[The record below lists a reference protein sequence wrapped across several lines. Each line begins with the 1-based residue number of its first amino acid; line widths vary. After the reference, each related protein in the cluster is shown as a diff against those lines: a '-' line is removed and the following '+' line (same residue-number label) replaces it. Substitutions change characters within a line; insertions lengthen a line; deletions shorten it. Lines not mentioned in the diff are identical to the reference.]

1 MIRHNPHG
9 PDRSSTETGH
19 DKGESGHPRAM
30 GRHIWRLFPFVR
42 PYKKRVATGLTAN
55 ILARAFDLL
64 PILVVGQAVDKL
76 ADSMSGQGN
85 TQPIIFLWYG
95 LIILA
100 TFLGLALFQSISDYS
115 WDTLAQKVRHDLR
128 VNIYD
133 HLQKLDYSFFD
144 ERQTGDLMSVVSN
157 DVDNLENFLSD
168 ATTSMVRITIT
179 FAGTLSI
186 LLFLDWRLALLLFFP
201 LPFAFLAIRFFVT
214 RVHPQYKRARK
225 AVGDMNAILENNIQG
240 MGVIQAYT
248 AQTEQSVRIQN
259 QSAEYRD
266 ATIAAAG
273 ERARFIPMI
282 YAIAGT
288 SYATLIGGGAYL
300 TFTGFG
306 PSIGDYTSFVLYAM
320 RLIMPLFVFGM
331 LINQVQ
337 RSEASAQRI
346 TDLLETEPVI
356 WDKPG
361 ATHLQKPPSSIEFK
375 NVHFAYPGRKP
386 VIHGVNLTLEKGKV
400 IGVVGP
406 TGAGKSTLVKLLL
419 RYYDSTKGQILVDG
433 CPLPGIAVDSWRQ
446 HIGYVSQDAFLFTGT
461 VAENLLLGR
470 PGASFEEIQKAADIA
485 GAKDFIEDLPEGY
498 ETTVGERGMKLSGG
512 QRQRIS
518 LARAV
523 LRNPSILLLDEA
535 TSAVDTR
542 TEEAIQENL
551 HRFREGRATLAV
563 AHRLSTV
570 LKSDEILVLVD
581 GLVVERGDHQS
592 LLRDGGVYADLWAV
606 QSGHADEAN
615 HNNAIIQRTADS
627 PGENPGDNL

>member
-1 MIRHNPHG
+1 MTLNRPHG
-9 PDRSSTETGH
+9 QYRSMTGAVQ
-19 DKGESGHPRAM
+19 DKEEKGHPRTM
-30 GRHIWRLFPFVR
+30 GRHIWRLLPFVR
-42 PYKKRVATGLTAN
+42 PYRKRVAAGLGAN

-64 PILVVGQAVDKL
+64 PILVVGKAVDQL
-76 ADSMSGQGN
+76 TASVSGQSS

-100 TFLGLALFQSISDYS
+100 TFLGLALFQSTSDYA

-128 VNIYD
+128 VNLYD
-133 HLQKLDYSFFD
+133 QLQKLDYSFFD
-144 ERQTGDLMSVVSN
+144 ERQTGDLMSVLSS
-157 DVDNLENFLSD
+157 DVDNLESFLSD
-168 ATTSMVRITIT
+168 SITSMVRITIT
-179 FAGTLSI
+179 FAGTFAV
-186 LLFLDWRLALLLFFP
+186 LLYLDWKLALLLFIP
-201 LPFAFLAIRFFVT
+201 LPFALLAIRFFVT
-214 RVHPQYKRARK
+214 RVAPQYRRARK

-248 AQTEQSVRIQN
+248 AQADQSSRIQR

-266 ATIAAAG
+266 AAVGAAG
-273 ERARFIPMI
+273 ARVRFIPLI
-282 YAIAGT
+282 YAIAGI

-331 LINQVQ
+331 LINQIQ

-356 WDKPG
+356 KDRPG
-361 ATHLQKPPSSIEFK
+361 AVHLKEPPVLIDFK
-375 NVHFAYPGRKP
+375 DVHFAYPGRKP
-386 VIHGVNLTLEKGKV
+386 VIHGVDFKLERGKV

-419 RYYDSTKGQILVDG
+419 RYYDRTNGQITVDG
-433 CPLPGIAVDSWRQ
+433 RPLSDIAVDTWRQ
-446 HIGYVSQDAFLFTGT
+446 HIGYVSQEAFLFTGT

-470 PGASFEEIQKAADIA
+470 PDATFEEMVEAAGIA
-485 GAKDFIEDLPEGY
+485 GAKEFIEGLPEGY

-523 LRNPSILLLDEA
+523 LRNPSVLVLDEA

-542 TEEAIQENL
+542 TEEVIQENL

-581 GLVVERGDHQS
+581 GLVLERGDHQS
-592 LLRDGGVYADLWAV
+592 LLNARGVYADLWAV
-606 QSGHADEAN
+606 QSGHADEVN
-615 HNNAIIQRTADS
+615 HNNFLEGPLGVEDR
-627 PGENPGDNL
+627 P

>member
-1 MIRHNPHG
+1 MIRNSPHG
-9 PDRSSTETGH
+9 SGRNSGGSGTET
-19 DKGESGHPRAM
+19 ESGRHPRAM
-30 GRHIWRLFPFVR
+30 GRHIWRLMPFVR
-42 PYKKRVATGLTAN
+42 PYRKRVATGLLAN

-64 PILVVGQAVDKL
+64 PILVVGRAVDKL
-76 ADSMSGQGN
+76 TASISGQGASN
-85 TQPIIFLWYG
+85 PMVFLWYG
-95 LIILA
+95 LVILG
-100 TFLGLALFQSISDYS
+100 TFLGLAMFQSISDYA

-128 VNIYD
+128 VNLYD
-133 HLQKLDYSFFD
+133 HLQKLDFSFFD
-144 ERQTGDLMSVVSN
+144 ERQTGDLMSVLSN

-168 ATTSMVRITIT
+168 ATTSMVRIAVT
-179 FAGTLSI
+179 FAGTLAV
-186 LLFLDWRLALLLFFP
+186 LLFLDWRLAFLLFLP

-214 RVHPQYKRARK
+214 RVHPQYRRARR

-248 AQTEQSVRIQN
+248 AQTDQSKRIN
-259 QSAEYRD
+259 RQSSEYRD
-266 ATIAAAG
+266 AAVAAAG
-273 ERARFIPMI
+273 ERARFIPLI

-288 SYATLIGGGAYL
+288 SYATLIGGGAWL
-300 TFTGFG
+300 TFTGYG

-331 LINQVQ
+331 LINQIQ

-346 TDLLETEPVI
+346 TDLLQTEPVI
-356 WDKPG
+356 KDHPNAKRLEKGPRF
-361 ATHLQKPPSSIEFK
+361 IEFTD
-375 NVHFAYPGRKP
+375 VHFAYPGRKP
-386 VIHGVNLTLEKGKV
+386 VIHGVDLTLERGKV

-419 RYYDSTKGQILVDG
+419 RYYDPVKGQILVDG
-433 CPLPGIAVDSWRQ
+433 HPLSDVAVDTMRH
-446 HIGYVSQDAFLFTGT
+446 HIGYVSQEAFLFTGT
-461 VAENLLLGR
+461 VAENLLLGK
-470 PGASFEEIQKAADIA
+470 PDATFQEMQEAARIA
-485 GAKDFIEDLPEGY
+485 GAREFIEALPDGY
-498 ETTVGERGMKLSGG
+498 ETLVGERGMKLSGG

-523 LRNPSILLLDEA
+523 LRNPSILVLDEA

-542 TEEAIQENL
+542 TEEVIQENL

-581 GLVVERGDHQS
+581 GVVLERGDHET
-592 LLRDGGVYADLWAV
+592 LLRTGGVYADLWAV

-615 HNNAIIQRTADS
+615 HRFPVEKTFGA
-627 PGENPGDNL
+627 GDLR

>member
-1 MIRHNPHG
+1 MIRHSPHG
-9 PDRSSTETGH
+9 KDRPTSGTGQSTE
-19 DKGESGHPRAM
+19 KKGHPRTM
-30 GRHIWRLFPFVR
+30 GRQIWRLLPFVR
-42 PYKKRVATGLTAN
+42 PYKKRAAAGLASN
-55 ILARAFDLL
+55 VLARAFDLL
-64 PILVVGQAVDKL
+64 PILVVGKAVDQL
-76 ADSMSGQGN
+76 SAAISGQEAAR
-85 TQPIIFLWYG
+85 PIIFLWYG
-95 LIILA
+95 LVILA
-100 TFLGLALFQSISDYS
+100 TFLGLALFQTISDYS

-128 VNIYD
+128 VKLYD
-133 HLQKLDYSFFD
+133 HLQKLDYSFFGH
-144 ERQTGDLMSVVSN
+144 RQTGDLMSVLSN
-157 DVDNLENFLSD
+157 DVDNLESFLSD

-179 FAGTLSI
+179 FVGTLTV
-186 LLFLDWRLALLLFFP
+186 LMFLDWRLALLLFLP
-201 LPFAFLAIRFFVT
+201 LPFAFFAIRFFVI

-248 AQTEQSVRIQN
+248 AQADQAHRIQG

-266 ATIAAAG
+266 AAVAAARA
-273 ERARFIPMI
+273 RARFIPLI
-282 YAIAGT
+282 YVIAGT
-288 SYATLIGGGAYL
+288 SYATLIGGGGYL
-300 TFTGFG
+300 TYTGFG

-331 LINQVQ
+331 LINQIQ

-356 WDKPG
+356 KDRAG
-361 ATHLQKPPSSIEFK
+361 ATRLQKPPVSIEFRD
-375 NVHFAYPGRKP
+375 VHFAYPDRKP
-386 VIHGVNLTLEKGKV
+386 VIHGVNFTLERGKV

-406 TGAGKSTLVKLLL
+406 TGAGKSTLIKMLL
-419 RYYDSTKGQILVDG
+419 RYYDPTKGQILLDG
-433 CPLPGIAVDSWRQ
+433 QPLSDVAVDTWRQ
-446 HIGYVSQDAFLFTGT
+446 HIGYVSQEAFLFTGT

-470 PGASFEEIQKAADIA
+470 PDATFEEMQEAAGIA
-485 GAKDFIEDLPEGY
+485 GAKEFIEGLPEGY

-523 LRNPSILLLDEA
+523 LRNPSVLVLDEA

-570 LKSDEILVLVD
+570 LKSDEILVVVD
-581 GLVVERGDHQS
+581 GVVLERGDHDS
-592 LLRDGGVYADLWAV
+592 LLAAKGVYADLWAV
-606 QSGHADEAN
+606 QSGHAEDAN
-615 HNNAIIQRTADS
+615 HNTIYKEPAASGDS
-627 PGENPGDNL
+627 V